1 MVSLPV
7 LEVIPLSSERGVPL
21 ESEESKRYPNPNPNV
36 TLPCITKLANDLARL
51 SLGVPFS
58 GCRCCWMVRH
68 SWRRL
73 SMSPSHHWVI
83 HLSIRF
89 WRIRDGRIIAAV
101 RVNDSIC
108 DPSG

>member
-21 ESEESKRYPNPNPNV
+21 ESEESKRRADF
-36 TLPCITKLANDLARL
+36 TLSCITKLANDLARL

-68 SWRRL
+68 S
-73 SMSPSHHWVI
+73 
-83 HLSIRF
+83 
-89 WRIRDGRIIAAV
+89 
-101 RVNDSIC
+101 
-108 DPSG
+108 